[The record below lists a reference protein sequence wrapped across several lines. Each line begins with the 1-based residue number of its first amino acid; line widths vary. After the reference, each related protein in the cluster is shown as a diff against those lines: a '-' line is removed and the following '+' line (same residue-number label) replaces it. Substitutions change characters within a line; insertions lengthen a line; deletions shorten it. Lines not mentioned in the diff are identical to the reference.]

1 MNNRKREKE
10 KDEGGDD
17 GMKIRVFGTTP
28 PCAKCKMTEKLVKRA
43 VEELGYDGIEV
54 VKVDVFSEEAERL
67 GILMTP
73 TMVIEGKILKQGGVP
88 SKDEVKR
95 AIEKI
100 RKEGGGI

>member
-1 MNNRKREKE
+1 
-10 KDEGGDD
+10 
-17 GMKIRVFGTTP
+17 MKIQVFGTTP

-43 VEELGYDGIEV
+43 VEEFGYDGIEV

-73 TMVIEGKILKQGGVP
+73 TTVIEGKILKTGGIP

-95 AIEKI
+95 VIEKM
-100 RKEGGGI
+100 RKEEE